1 MSETVLISVVGV
13 LGTLLGAAVTS
24 LVSVYSNLKTKQLEA
39 KNSFV
44 ITRLQS
50 KEATYNEFIAEL
62 HYRSLTTFHGK
73 KTEKDR
79 LPRLMDLASKIQM
92 YSEELGQCADE
103 LVEIIYS
110 MEQFGTYG
118 SKYMESGVSFADK
131 RNEFILLCRNDIES
145 SYTQLTTT

>member
-44 ITRLQS
+44 MTRLQS

-62 HYRSLTTFHGK
+62 HYRSLTTFHGQ

-110 MEQFGTYG
+110 MEHLVHMAQSIWNRELVLLTSEMNLF
-118 SKYMESGVSFADK
+118 SFAVTTLSV
-131 RNEFILLCRNDIES
+131 RILN
-145 SYTQLTTT
+145 